1 MVHTA
6 GWGAPSV
13 VRCLRRDDGLVAA
26 PKPLVYL
33 LPPLPTLALPW
44 IVARLCGPPQSGVA
58 AVNKQLLSDI
68 LSVLGMVS
76 GEPGRKCLHYKLSGN
91 VKDLASWGHEYVR
104 HLTGEISEVR
114 CR

>member
-1 MVHTA
+1 MSCAVCGATT
-6 GWGAPSV
+6 GWWLRPN
-13 VRCLRRDDGLVAA
+13 RCCTYC
-26 PKPLVYL
+26 PLSQRS
-33 LPPLPTLALPW
+33 ALPW
-44 IVARLCGPPQSGVA
+44 IVVRLCGPPQSGVA